1 MKKAIFKITSFLL
14 AILVLFSTVSL
25 TVEKHFCG
33 NFLVDTALFSVADSC
48 GMSVELEQ
56 SVKKQYADGM
66 DCSVTKTPCCSDET
80 ALIEG
85 QETLRTAVSV
95 ELQR

>member
-1 MKKAIFKITSFLL
+1 MINIQTVNKSEKFRAVENIYYFCVLMKKAIFKITSFLL

-56 SVKKQYADGM
+56 SVKK
-66 DCSVTKTPCCSDET
+66 
-80 ALIEG
+80 
-85 QETLRTAVSV
+85 
-95 ELQR
+95 